1 MKTDREKLE
10 ALKQEYLQTPI
21 PPELEFAVR
30 APFLKKKKSHLPQQL
45 LCLAASVCVLFV
57 AALNLNP
64 AFAAAAAQ
72 VPVLGSMARVLTFT
86 EYHIESESQLLNA
99 RVPEIDGTD
108 FPDLEERINE
118 EIQQKIDAGMAQAQE
133 RAAQEYDAYVAT
145 GGDPDEFIPVTI
157 TFDYEVKSCT
167 DDVLSFELQRFEVR
181 ASSFTELTYYNID
194 LNTGES
200 ITIEDL
206 LGPDWKD
213 KVNAVVNAAID
224 EHPEFYFAKDQGGF
238 TGVSDNQRFYINEA
252 GNPVVVF
259 QKYEIAPGSSG
270 VLEFEIAG

>member
-10 ALKQEYLQTPI
+10 ALKQEYLETPI

-133 RAAQEYDAYVAT
+133 RAAQEYEAYVAT

-200 ITIEDL
+200 ITLEDL

-224 EHPEFYFAKDQGGF
+224 EYPEFYFAKDQGGF

>member
-1 MKTDREKLE
+1 M
-10 ALKQEYLQTPI
+10 
-21 PPELEFAVR
+21 R

-86 EYHIESESQLLNA
+86 EYHIESESRLLNA

-133 RAAQEYDAYVAT
+133 RAAQEYEAYVAT

-200 ITIEDL
+200 ITLEDL

-270 VLEFEIAG
+270 VLEFEIPG